1 MLYKIYI
8 FLNII
13 LLYGYLYITPL
24 LYFFYKNMNIIR
36 KKYFSNYLQWGNIV
50 SKRIGFYNI
59 VEIDDC
65 KIDDTKNLIIM
76 NHTSIIDNLII
87 SKLFEKNNLNWN
99 HIRTVS
105 RLSSRKIQNKTLELH
120 DSLLIDKNIQNDI
133 KQIQE
138 IRKKWSKK
146 NNAQIILFPEGI
158 IYQKSEYLKQK
169 PIKILEKIYK
179 YKNVLNP
186 KNGIL
191 NLIYH
196 YFKKDIKT
204 IYDITTVFL
213 DKDNKK
219 INGELNILNHLA
231 SKNLLVKVKVEK
243 YDIDKLADEEWIYN
257 LWEKKDVWIKT
268 QLHL

>member
-13 LLYGYLYITPL
+13 LIYGYLYITPL
-24 LYFFYKNMNIIR
+24 LYFFYRNMNIIR
-36 KKYFSNYLQWGNIV
+36 EKYFSNYLQWCNTV
-50 SKRIGFYNI
+50 SKRIGFYDI

-105 RLSSRKIQNKTLELH
+105 RISSRKIQNKTLKLH
-120 DSLLIDKNIQNDI
+120 DSLLIDKSIQNDI

-146 NNAQIILFPEGI
+146 NDAQIILFPEGI
-158 IYQKSEYLKQK
+158 IYQKSEYLKQR
-169 PIKILEKIYK
+169 PIKILGQVYK

-196 YFKKDIKT
+196 YFKKDIKN

-213 DKDNKK
+213 DKKDTR
-219 INGELNILNHLA
+219 IYGELNILNHLA

-243 YDIDKLADEEWIYN
+243 YDIDALADEKWIYN
-257 LWEKKDVWIKT
+257 LWEKKDKWIKI
-268 QLHL
+268 QK